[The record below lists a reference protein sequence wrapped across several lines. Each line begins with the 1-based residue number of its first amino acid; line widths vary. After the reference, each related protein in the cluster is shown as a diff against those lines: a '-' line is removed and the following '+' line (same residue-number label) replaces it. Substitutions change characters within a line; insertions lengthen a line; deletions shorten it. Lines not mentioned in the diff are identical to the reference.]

1 MNQIKKKLFSR
12 KFWLVVSGC
21 ITVLATEG
29 FTSSA
34 LWKVVVLIVGGC
46 ASLAYV
52 DRADAEK
59 KHE

>member
-1 MNQIKKKLFSR
+1 MKTLKKKLFSR
-12 KFWLVVSGC
+12 KLWLTVSGC

-34 LWKVVVLIVGGC
+34 LWKVVVLIVGCCG
-46 ASLAYV
+46 SLAYV

-59 KHE
+59 KSE